1 MNLIGLFQ
9 VIFHLFRFRLIWFI
23 LFSKAI
29 NWRYR
34 FKDIEGEINII
45 AITGV
50 GTIFLIPKNIKKIIK
65 YIYFKVL
72 TSFSKIKGSYF
83 KTIVTC

>member
-1 MNLIGLFQ
+1 M
-9 VIFHLFRFRLIWFI
+9 
-23 LFSKAI
+23 
-29 NWRYR
+29 
-34 FKDIEGEINII
+34 II

-50 GTIFLIPKNIKKIIK
+50 GTIFLSKKNIKKKIIK

-72 TSFSKIKGSYF
+72 NFIFKKKIKGSYF